1 MIHLGINGVSKQ
13 YESKRFALQDI
24 SLSLQPGIIGL
35 VGPNGA
41 GKTTMLTMLATLNK
55 PTRGTVTW
63 NSIDIYK
70 QPKVLREVLGFV
82 PQGVGYYPQLSA
94 VEFLCYFGELKGVRG
109 KLLKERVEYA
119 LEMVHL
125 TSDANR
131 RLKSFSGGMIQ
142 RVGIAQA
149 LLNDPQLLILDEPTV
164 GLDPAERIHFRQ
176 VIASLSGERLVL
188 LSTHIITDVEAMASD
203 LILLQGGKVCWQG
216 SVQALLDAT
225 AGTAWELQL
234 PPEEFERF
242 RLEHQVSSAIRHGN
256 AMAVR
261 LVAQEQPHV
270 LAQVMTSSLEEAY
283 LAMTTLQKVE
293 VKAI

>member
-1 MIHLGINGVSKQ
+1 MLQLDINGVSKQ
-13 YESKRFALQDI
+13 YEAKRFALQDV
-24 SLSLQPGIIGL
+24 SLSLKPGIIGL

-41 GKTTMLTMLATLNK
+41 GKTTLLTMLAALNR

-63 NSIDIYK
+63 NGINIYK
-70 QPKVLREVLGFV
+70 KPRVLRAVLGFV

-94 VEFLCYFGELKGVRG
+94 REFLRYFGELKGVRG
-109 KLLKERVEYA
+109 KLLDERVEYA

-125 TSDANR
+125 TADAKR

-164 GLDPAERIHFRQ
+164 GLDPAERIHFRE
-176 VIASLSGERLVL
+176 VIAALQGERLVI
-188 LSTHIITDVEAMASD
+188 LSTHIITDVEATASD
-203 LILLQGGKVCWQG
+203 LVLLQEGKVCWQG
-216 SVQALLDAT
+216 SVSALLEAA
-225 AGTAWELQL
+225 AGTTWEMQL

-242 RLEHQVSSAIRHGN
+242 RLEHQVSSAIRFGD

-261 LVAQEQPHV
+261 IVAQERPHA
-270 LAQVMTSSLEEAY
+270 LAQVTTASLEEAY
-283 LAMTTLQKVE
+283 LSMTTLQKAG
-293 VKAI
+293 VKAV